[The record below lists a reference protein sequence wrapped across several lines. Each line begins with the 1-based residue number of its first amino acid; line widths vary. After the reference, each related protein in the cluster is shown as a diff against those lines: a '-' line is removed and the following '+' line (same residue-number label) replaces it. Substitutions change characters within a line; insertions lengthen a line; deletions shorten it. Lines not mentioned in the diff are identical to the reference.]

1 MIKEIKDGIAILQLN
16 KPVMA
21 AVAARPS
28 AKKWGFVILAV
39 PPVVN
44 LLLLKRLLSSTFFP
58 YEGFSAIFSRFLFW
72 PMIIPTLSFI
82 GAIFAMSYGAEK
94 FFKTTHNHWA
104 FFRVLA
110 YSSIFLWLTIVP
122 FLFGLLGILDPSGLF
137 NLLSLVGV
145 IWVFVVAYHLFLEWG
160 KLSKQNAAIIVV
172 GGFVAYLIFQLIL
185 GRILVGTY
193 YRIFY

>member
-44 LLLLKRLLSSTFFP
+44 LILSSMLFP
-58 YEGFSAIFSRFLFW
+58 SGFGAIFSRFLFW
-72 PMIIPTLSFI
+72 PMIIPTLSLV

-94 FFKTTHNHWA
+94 FFKTGHNHWA

-122 FLFGLLGILDPSGLF
+122 FLFGLLGILDPSGLY
-137 NLLSLVGV
+137 NLVSLVGV

-172 GGFVAYLIFQLIL
+172 GGFIAYLIFQLIL
-185 GRILVGTY
+185 GRILVGKY

>member
-1 MIKEIKDGIAILQLN
+1 MIKEIKDGIAILQLS

-44 LLLLKRLLSSTFFP
+44 LILSSMLFP
-58 YEGFSAIFSRFLFW
+58 SGFGAIFSRFLFW
-72 PMIIPTLSFI
+72 PMIIPTLSLV
-82 GAIFAMSYGAEK
+82 GAIFGMSYAAEK
-94 FFKTTHNHWA
+94 FFKTGHNHWA

-122 FLFGLLGILDPSGLF
+122 FLLGLLGILDPSGLY
-137 NLLSLVGV
+137 NLVSLVGA

-172 GGFVAYLIFQLIL
+172 GGFIAYLIFQLIL
-185 GRILVGTY
+185 GRILVGKY